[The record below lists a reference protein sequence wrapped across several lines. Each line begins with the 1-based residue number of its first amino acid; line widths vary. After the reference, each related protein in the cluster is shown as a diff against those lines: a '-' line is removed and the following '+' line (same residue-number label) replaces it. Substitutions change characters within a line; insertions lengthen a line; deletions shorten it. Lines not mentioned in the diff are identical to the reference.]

1 MDRGLFG
8 ESDLTKVNEH
18 LFSGRGIK
26 HMVIDA
32 PVFFTGVD
40 LTALLQIMYV
50 VPQCLLIARERF
62 QVSVLNEL
70 FFQDIVD
77 R

>member
-1 MDRGLFG
+1 
-8 ESDLTKVNEH
+8 
-18 LFSGRGIK
+18 
-26 HMVIDA
+26 MVIDA